1 MLPLHDGDD
10 RGYDRECDGDD
21 RDRVMSD
28 RDHVMNDRDDCGLH
42 DLPALILAPVPN
54 VIEVLNVCS
63 I

>member
-10 RGYDRECDGDD
+10 RGYDRECDGD
-21 RDRVMSD
+21 D